1 MIEENKEN
9 QFVESSNIAYIY
21 SERLVNELNKISQI
35 KGRVG

>member
-9 QFVESSNIAYIY
+9 QFVENSSIAYIY

-35 KGRVG
+35 KGRVR